1 MVMTNLIQF
10 HHLQLLSHYGQLGDW
25 ATGAFP
31 HTTYGPDNSANYAVV
46 LNMSPKILG
55 YFESESECRQSRRGE
70 TKVQ

>member
-10 HHLQLLSHYGQLGDW
+10 HHLQLLSHYGQLEDW

-46 LNMSPKILG
+46 LNMSPRILG
-55 YFESESECRQSRRGE
+55 YCESECKQSRRGE

>member
-25 ATGAFP
+25 ATGASP

-46 LNMSPKILG
+46 LNMSSKILG
-55 YFESESECRQSRRGE
+55 YCESECRQSRRGE